1 MVGAE
6 EFGQERGCETEGSL
20 SAHLIPVVTDC
31 GHLCPSPVQQMF
43 GGRHGAGGS
52 GGYWALLLLHTARGQ
67 GGKGSRGSRPWD
79 WRYHVWNAASVING
93 FINSLSPTRAISLSL
108 SSDLSFLL

>member
-6 EFGQERGCETEGSL
+6 EFGQERGCETEGAL

-31 GHLCPSPVQQMF
+31 GHLCPSPAQQVF

-52 GGYWALLLLHTARGQ
+52 GGYWALLLLHTVRGQ
-67 GGKGSRGSRPWD
+67 GEQGIQALGLEIPCLECCFC
-79 WRYHVWNAASVING
+79 H
-93 FINSLSPTRAISLSL
+93 
-108 SSDLSFLL
+108 